1 MSTDPYVYPGT
12 DVLRNKL
19 DIRDADELARVEGRM
34 ATLALA
40 ELGVEPLAGVYDLDH
55 YRAFHRFIF
64 GDLYQW
70 AGQLRTVAIAKQDLY
85 ALPQHIASYGAEVFG
100 KLAAADWL
108 RGRDR
113 KGFLDGL
120 TSVIGDVYALH
131 PFREGNSRSLRALF
145 TQLAGDAG
153 YVLDWSRTDQTIRTD
168 ALFASMRG
176 VEAPLRA
183 ILADITFEAGTSRR
197 PAQENP
203 DEPHRAS

>member
-1 MSTDPYVYPGT
+1 M
-12 DVLRNKL
+12 
-19 DIRDADELARVEGRM
+19 
-34 ATLALA
+34 
-40 ELGVEPLAGVYDLDH
+40 
-55 YRAFHRFIF
+55 
-64 GDLYQW
+64 
-70 AGQLRTVAIAKQDLY
+70 
-85 ALPQHIASYGAEVFG
+85 FG

-197 PAQENP
+197 PAQVNP

>member
-1 MSTDPYVYPGT
+1 MSADPYVYPGT

-34 ATLALA
+34 AALALA

-64 GDLYQW
+64 GDLYEW
-70 AGQLRTVAIAKQDLY
+70 AGELRTVAIAKQDLY
-85 ALPQHIASYGAEVFG
+85 ALPQHLASYGAEVFG

-113 KGFLDGL
+113 EGFLDGL
-120 TSVIGDVYALH
+120 MSAIGDVYALH

-153 YVLDWSRTDQTIRTD
+153 YVLDWSRTDRTIRTD

-176 VEAPLRA
+176 VEAPLRSV
-183 ILADITFEAGTSRR
+183 LADITFEAGTSRQ
-197 PAQENP
+197 PGQESA
-203 DEPHRAS
+203 DEPHRTD